1 MPLSPQQFR
10 SATTNRQAQQVVASR
25 SIIDQAKGVLILRFR
40 VDAEAAFKILRSWA
54 ADTNSTPQLVAQTL
68 VHGVCLQD
76 TTRQWDPAVLSFV
89 AAAIGEPTPDHTR
102 RLPRP
107 RPRWTD

>member
-1 MPLSPQQFR
+1 MPLSPPPLR
-10 SATTNRQAQQVVASR
+10 STATSRQVQQVVASR

-54 ADTNSTPQLVAQTL
+54 VDTNSTPQLVAQTL
-68 VHGVCLQD
+68 VHGVCLED
-76 TTRQWDPAVLSFV
+76 TTRHWDPAVLSYV
-89 AAAIGEPTPDHTR
+89 SAALGEPTTDQPR

>member
-1 MPLSPQQFR
+1 MPLSPPRTR
-10 SATTNRQAQQVVASR
+10 SATTSRQVQQVVASR
-25 SIIDQAKGVLILRFR
+25 AIIDQAKGVLILRFR
-40 VDAEAAFKILRSWA
+40 VDAEAAFKILRGWA
-54 ADTNSTPQLVAQTL
+54 AETDSTPQVVAQTL

-76 TTRQWDPAVLSFV
+76 TTRHWDPAVLSYI
-89 AAAIGEPTPDHTR
+89 AAALGEPIADSPS